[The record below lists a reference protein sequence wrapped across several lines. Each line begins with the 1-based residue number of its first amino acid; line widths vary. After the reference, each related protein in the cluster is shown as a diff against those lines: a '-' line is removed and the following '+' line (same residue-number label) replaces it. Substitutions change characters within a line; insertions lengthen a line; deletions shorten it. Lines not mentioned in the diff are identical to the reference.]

1 MRNDYFMRPVFA
13 FILIILSLPIFFLS
27 IKFSKSLV
35 MLLVLMYFLI
45 GCYLI
50 FESLKIR
57 KIAKENNIDLSANIK
72 TGKKED
78 IDFGMIFGFS
88 LGVATS
94 TIVFSIV
101 IVLISL
107 NINPF
112 PFIYAYIIGFFT
124 VPIAMSVYK
133 KRRGIKLRL
142 SLNRDRLSILLI
154 DFLIA
159 GLIFYL
165 AYLTKLYHIIILG
178 LIFLL
183 SAVLLII
190 TKKRV
195 NY

>member
-1 MRNDYFMRPVFA
+1 MENGYFTRPGFA
-13 FILIILSLPIFFLS
+13 FILIILSLPIFFIS

-50 FESLKIR
+50 FESLRLR
-57 KIAKENNIDLSANIK
+57 KIAKGNNIDLSADITTK
-72 TGKKED
+72 KKED

-94 TIVFSIV
+94 TIMFSIV

-124 VPIAMSVYK
+124 VPIAMSVYRK
-133 KRRGIKLRL
+133 KLI
-142 SLNRDRLSILLI
+142 SLGFSRDRLPISLI
-154 DFLIA
+154 DLLIA

-165 AYLTKLYHIIILG
+165 AYLTKLRYIIIILG
-178 LIFLL
+178 LIFAL

-190 TKKRV
+190 KKKRI